1 MQWFSLWI
9 STFTLIFAI
18 IDPFGF
24 VPVFLAMTANDSEQR
39 RREMLKIACVA
50 AFAVLAFFT
59 FTGTKLLTFFGI
71 SIPALQISGGIILL
85 MISFEM
91 LKVSPVREKL
101 NESEENEAVAKE
113 DISIVPLAIPM
124 LAGPASITT
133 VVVLG
138 SKEHTLSNYLAIL
151 SSIAATLL
159 INYLVLRSASRVM
172 RFIGVTGLN
181 VLTRV
186 MGLLLCAVAVQ
197 FVINGY
203 VAVR

>member
-1 MQWFSLWI
+1 MHWLSLWI

-24 VPVFLAMTANDSEQR
+24 VPVFLAMTASDTELR
-39 RREMLKIACVA
+39 RREMLKIACVT
-50 AFAVLAFFT
+50 AFAVLTFFT
-59 FTGTKLLTFFGI
+59 FTGNSLLSFFGI
-71 SIPALQISGGIILL
+71 SIPALQISGGLILIV
-85 MISFEM
+85 ISFEM
-91 LKVSPVREKL
+91 LKVLPVKEKL
-101 NESEENEAVAKE
+101 SKTEEDEAVAKE

-124 LAGPASITT
+124 LSGPASITT

-138 SKEHTLSNYLAIL
+138 SKEHTVSNYLIIL
-151 SSIAATLL
+151 SSITVTLM
-159 INYLVLRSASRVM
+159 ITYLVLRSATRVF
-172 RFIGVTGLN
+172 RFIGITGLN

-203 VAVR
+203 LAVR